1 HRRRVYLET
10 SCSTVEV
17 NDEQHFIFIFKDIT
31 WRKEDEI
38 NLRFL
43 TETHNITH
51 LPNRHQLQKMVDAKC
66 ECLDGQQRL
75 SFIFLSFFDNAKEV
89 ELHGHERLESLM
101 LNIALTLVELSS
113 TYDSVV
119 IHWGDNDFLMV
130 EESNNALQLVNQIQ
144 HRFNQSLQI
153 NEHGETGVY
162 SKPTLGIFCSNE
174 IARIKGNNYDK
185 PVHNALLAA
194 YEGARF
200 DRKLTLFDRQL
211 HDKIN
216 YQARIEKELFRAIEK
231 NSFKVAY
238 QPKIDLRSHKV
249 VGVEALVRWHHEEL
263 GMIRPDIFVPIAE
276 NAGLIN
282 EIGTMVLS
290 KVVHDTKQLKDKYP
304 DLQHVAVNVAAPQL
318 DHRFIALLQKIC
330 DESFDM
336 CHFIELEITETS
348 FLDDFERVK
357 PILKQIK
364 AMGFR
369 LAIDHFGTGY
379 SSLSYLHELPIDTV
393 KIDRSFI
400 IPILESEKSL
410 LMVKSIVSMSLSL
423 GLEIVAEGIEN
434 GESGQLLQQLGVHQG
449 QGYFYHKPAFLY

>member
-1 HRRRVYLET
+1 
-10 SCSTVEV
+10 
-17 NDEQHFIFIFKDIT
+17 
-31 WRKEDEI
+31 
-38 NLRFL
+38 
-43 TETHNITH
+43 
-51 LPNRHQLQKMVDAKC
+51 M
-66 ECLDGQQRL
+66 
-75 SFIFLSFFDNAKEV
+75 
-89 ELHGHERLESLM
+89 
-101 LNIALTLVELSS
+101 
-113 TYDSVV
+113 
-119 IHWGDNDFLMV
+119 
-130 EESNNALQLVNQIQ
+130 
-144 HRFNQSLQI
+144 
-153 NEHGETGVY
+153 
-162 SKPTLGIFCSNE
+162 
-174 IARIKGNNYDK
+174 
-185 PVHNALLAA
+185 
-194 YEGARF
+194 
-200 DRKLTLFDRQL
+200 
-211 HDKIN
+211 
-216 YQARIEKELFRAIEK
+216 
-231 NSFKVAY
+231 
-238 QPKIDLRSHKV
+238 